1 MKNINSKFSRNDPFQ
16 KMVLKT
22 ENSYHFLLPNSSTFF
37 ISCSTWKKKI
47 DQTKRQKQVT
57 KTSIRTNIRSFD
69 EVWFGRFLAESR
81 ETFPFRRR
89 KIKTN
94 SKFSLFV
101 LFSSR
106 VLYVLGNQTG
116 AMKFGRKVL
125 TFDEA
130 GWENWRRFH
139 EGACEREG
147 PLPL

>member
-81 ETFPFRRR
+81 ETFPFKRR
-89 KIKTN
+89 KKIKETS

-101 LFSSR
+101 L
-106 VLYVLGNQTG
+106 GNQTG
-116 AMKFGRKVL
+116 AVKFGRKVL